1 MLRRQFEEKRKEQIL
16 KYQVPQELFYIYN
29 HFVLYYHY
37 EYDFPLIYRF
47 QASNVYVKNIDDEIS
62 DDELRLHFS
71 QCGTITSAKIMR
83 DDKGLSRGYG
93 FVCFSTPEEA
103 NKAVYTFHGGILLLL
118 IFINTTFNF
127 F

>member
-1 MLRRQFEEKRKEQIL
+1 M
-16 KYQVPQELFYIYN
+16 
-29 HFVLYYHY
+29 
-37 EYDFPLIYRF
+37 
-47 QASNVYVKNIDDEIS
+47 YVKNIDDEIS

-103 NKAVYTFHGGILLLL
+103 NKAVYTFHGGFFTSTNIYK
-118 IFINTTFNF
+118 TTFEF